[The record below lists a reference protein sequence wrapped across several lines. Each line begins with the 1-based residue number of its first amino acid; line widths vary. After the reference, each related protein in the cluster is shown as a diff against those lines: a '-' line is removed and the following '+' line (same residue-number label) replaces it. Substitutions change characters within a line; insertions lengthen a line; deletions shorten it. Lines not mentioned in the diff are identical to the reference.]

1 MENINKLEKIK
12 RPWVVAHRGYSGRYP
27 ENTASAFEAAIG
39 AGADM
44 IELDVC
50 LTKDRIPVVIHDQT
64 LERTTD
70 GHGLVSEFTLS
81 ELKKLDAGSWFS
93 PEFKG
98 ESIPTLEEVLFQIRG
113 KISVNIE
120 IKPESYESAGPADA
134 IEKQICIMVEKF
146 GMNESVLISSFE
158 HSFFPRIKLWH
169 SKDNN
174 QTSLRIAPLQE
185 KEFSEENVLK
195 LCKGTEAYS
204 FHPDERFLTPSLI
217 KILKENSFRTIAYTI
232 NDEKRIEQLAKWGVT
247 GIITDEPELMWKVL
261 RKLNSNE

>member
-1 MENINKLEKIK
+1 MGNISELEKIK

-27 ENTASAFEAAIG
+27 ENTSSAFEAAIR

-50 LTKDRIPVVIHDQT
+50 MTKDRVPVVIHDQT

-70 GHGLVSEFTLS
+70 GHGLVSELTLP

-98 ESIPTLEEVLFQIRG
+98 ESIPTLAEILLQIRG

-120 IKPESYESAGPADA
+120 IKPESYESADPADA

-158 HSFFPRIKLWH
+158 NSFFPRIKFRH
-169 SKDNN
+169 SKDNKKK
-174 QTSLRIAPLQE
+174 SLRIAPLQE
-185 KEFSEENVLK
+185 KEISEENVLK
-195 LCKGTEAYS
+195 LCKDTEAYS
-204 FHPDERFLTPSLI
+204 FHPNERLLTPSLI
-217 KILKENSFRTIAYTI
+217 GILKSNHFRTIPYTI
-232 NDEKRIEQLAKWGVT
+232 NNEKRIEQLAKWGISGV
-247 GIITDEPELMWKVL
+247 ITDEPEIMWEVL
-261 RKLNSNE
+261 RKLKI

>member
-1 MENINKLEKIK
+1 MENINKLEKIN
-12 RPWVVAHRGYSGRYP
+12 RPWVVAHRGYSGLYP

-93 PEFKG
+93 PKFKG
-98 ESIPTLEEVLFQIRG
+98 ESIPTLEEILLQIRG

-134 IEKQICIMVEKF
+134 IE
-146 GMNESVLISSFE
+146 N
-158 HSFFPRIKLWH
+158 RY
-169 SKDNN
+169 
-174 QTSLRIAPLQE
+174 A
-185 KEFSEENVLK
+185 
-195 LCKGTEAYS
+195 
-204 FHPDERFLTPSLI
+204 
-217 KILKENSFRTIAYTI
+217 
-232 NDEKRIEQLAKWGVT
+232 
-247 GIITDEPELMWKVL
+247 
-261 RKLNSNE
+261 

>member
-1 MENINKLEKIK
+1 MENITKLEKIK
-12 RPWVVAHRGYSGRYP
+12 RPWVVAHRGYSGKYP
-27 ENTASAFEAAIG
+27 ENTASAFEAAIV

-50 LTKDRIPVVIHDQT
+50 MTKDRVPVVIHDQT

-93 PEFKG
+93 PEFEG
-98 ESIPTLEEVLFQIRG
+98 ESIPTLEEILLQIRG

-120 IKPESYESAGPADA
+120 IKPESYESNGPDDA

-146 GMNESVLISSFE
+146 GMIESVLISSFE

-169 SKDNN
+169 RKNN
-174 QTSLRIAPLQE
+174 NKNSIRIAPLQE
-185 KEFSEENVLK
+185 KKLSQENVLK
-195 LCKGTEAYS
+195 LCKDTEAFS
-204 FHPDERFLTPSLI
+204 FHPDERFLTPSLVE
-217 KILKENSFRTIAYTI
+217 ILKANSLRTIAYTI
-232 NDEKRIEQLAKWGVT
+232 NNEKRIEQLLNG
-247 GIITDEPELMWKVL
+247 ELQGSSLMS
-261 RKLNSNE
+261 LNLCGKFYVKFDCN

>member
-1 MENINKLEKIK
+1 MG
-12 RPWVVAHRGYSGRYP
+12 VAHRGYSGRYP
-27 ENTASAFEAAIG
+27 ENTVSAFEPAIE

-50 LTKDRIPVVIHDQT
+50 LTKDRVPVVIHDQT

-70 GHGLVSEFTLS
+70 GHGLVSEVTLS

-98 ESIPTLEEVLFQIRG
+98 ESIPTLEEVLLQIRG

-120 IKPESYESAGPADA
+120 IKPESYESAGHTDA
-134 IEKQICIMVEKF
+134 IEKLICIMIETF
-146 GMNESVLISSFE
+146 EMNESVLISSFE

-169 SKDNN
+169 KKNN
-174 QTSLRIAPLQE
+174 DQTSLRIAPLQE

-195 LCKGTEAYS
+195 LCKGTGAFS
-204 FHPDERFLTPSLI
+204 FHPDERFLNPSLI
-217 KILKENSFRTIAYTI
+217 KTLKASCFRTIVYTI